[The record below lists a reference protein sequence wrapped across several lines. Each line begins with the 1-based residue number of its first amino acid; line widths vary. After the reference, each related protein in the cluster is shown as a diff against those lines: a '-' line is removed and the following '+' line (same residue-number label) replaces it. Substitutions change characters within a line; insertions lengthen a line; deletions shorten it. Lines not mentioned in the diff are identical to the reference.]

1 MAELKN
7 QQTALMTELK
17 KAQPFVNGEWLEG
30 NREVIEVKS
39 PYSGEV
45 IGHQVLATMEDTEQ
59 ALQAAFEAKKEIAAI
74 PAHKRARILKKAA
87 FLLEERKEEFATL
100 ISLELGKPL
109 KNTLDEVSRSIETLE
124 LSGEEA
130 KRLHGQ
136 SMPGDAS
143 ERGEQAIAVTFRVPV
158 GVIAAIT
165 PFNAPLNLVCHKVG
179 PAFAAGNSTILKPAP
194 QTSLIASALLKL
206 LHEAGLPLN
215 AVNMILGGVESGQA
229 IVKDDRVNIISFTGG
244 TVASRN
250 ICSIAG
256 MKKVL
261 LELGGNA
268 ATIIHDD
275 ADLKRAAAMCAR
287 TGFSNSGQSCI
298 SVQRIYVHQSVVPQF
313 KELLKNEVEKLKVG
327 DPLDPSTDVGTLVN
341 EQAADR
347 IVNWIDL
354 AVKDG
359 AEVVSGGKQNGASVQ
374 PTILLNPPKTTNVVC
389 QEVFGPIVSILPYE
403 RIEEAISEANDSD
416 FGLQAGIFTNQL
428 DLAYKAAHELAVG
441 GVVINGTSN
450 FRLDHWPYGGV
461 KNSGIGREGPRFAV
475 EDMTESKMI
484 VLQLPV

>member
-1 MAELKN
+1 MSEF
-7 QQTALMTELK
+7 K
-17 KAQPFVNGEWLEG
+17 KAKPFINGEWLEG
-30 NREVIEVKS
+30 NRETIQMKS

-45 IGHQVLATMEDTEQ
+45 IGSQVIATMEDTEN
-59 ALQAAFEAKKEIAAI
+59 ALQAAFNTKKEIASI
-74 PAHKRARILKKAA
+74 PAHERARILKKASV
-87 FLLEERKEEFATL
+87 LLEERKEEFARL
-100 ISLELGKPL
+100 ISMELGKPL
-109 KNTLDEVSRSIETLE
+109 KNTLDEVARSVETLE

-130 KRLHGQ
+130 KRLNGQ

-143 ERGEQAIAVTFRVPV
+143 ERGTNAIAVTFRVPV

-194 QTSLIASALLKL
+194 QTSLIATALLEL
-206 LHEAGLPLN
+206 LLEAGFPKN
-215 AVNMILGGVESGQA
+215 AVNMVLGGVESGQA
-229 IVKDDRVNIISFTGG
+229 IVKDERVNVISFTGG
-244 TVASRN
+244 IVASRN
-250 ICSIAG
+250 ICAIAG

-268 ATIIHDD
+268 ATIVHED
-275 ADLKRAAAMCAR
+275 ADLDRAAAMCAR

-298 SVQRIYVHQSVVPQF
+298 SVQRIYVHQNVVPEF
-313 KELLKNEVEKLKVG
+313 KEKLKTEVEKLKVG
-327 DPLDPSTDVGTLVN
+327 DPLDPATDVGTLVD
-341 EQAADR
+341 EKAAGR
-347 IVNWIDL
+347 IIDWIDL
-354 AVKDG
+354 AVKEG
-359 AEVVSGGKQNGASVQ
+359 AEIVTGGKQNGANVM
-374 PTILLNPPKTTNVVC
+374 PTILLNPPKSANVVC
-389 QEVFGPIVSILPYE
+389 QEVFGPIVSIIPYE
-403 RIEEAISEANDSD
+403 TFEDAVAQANDSD

-428 DLAYKAAHELAVG
+428 DLAYKAAHELEVG

-461 KNSGIGREGPRFAV
+461 KNSGIGREGPRFAI